1 MAKINYLKRWNKLT
15 EEEKI
20 DFFDRFMVMLNKRNM
35 GFELTGALGSIKLF
49 GLDKVYPLAEMKTIL
64 EDVLQKDGWITIEE
78 EAK

>member
-1 MAKINYLKRWNKLT
+1 MIIGNR
-15 EEEKI
+15 
-20 DFFDRFMVMLNKRNM
+20 

-49 GLDKVYPLAEMKTIL
+49 GLDKAYTLVELKTIL